1 MNQSQGESLFMQGK
15 IDEAVVELQK
25 EAKMGA
31 PRAMYLIGC
40 CLREGYGHVEADERK
55 AVKWFQKGYEEGSAL
70 CGISLVNGTDDQEMW
85 DIVNECFPRV
95 LKAAVSGD
103 VLAMDEAGHFY
114 LGALIVNFEEGMKWL
129 TKAALAEYWRALY
142 DLGSA
147 YEEGYAVP
155 RNEERAMLCFKKAAE
170 FHDQYSEYK
179 VGEMLL
185 NSWKKEKDTKKAA
198 EWLKSRGNTA
208 TVKQPCSSRP
218 SMKTATTRKTRRK
231 PSAGTKERPKPA
243 SPKHSLNLPT
253 ITIRALS

>member
-40 CLREGYGHVEADERK
+40 SLREGYGHVEADERK

-103 VLAMDEAGHFY
+103 VLAMDEAGRFY
-114 LGALIVNFEEGMKWL
+114 LGALIVNFEEGIKWL

-185 NSWKKEKDTKKAA
+185 SSWKKK
-198 EWLKSRGNTA
+198 
-208 TVKQPCSSRP
+208 
-218 SMKTATTRKTRRK
+218 KTRRK
-231 PSAGTKERPKPA
+231 Q
-243 SPKHSLNLPT
+243 LNG
-253 ITIRALS
+253 

>member
-103 VLAMDEAGHFY
+103 VLAMD
-114 LGALIVNFEEGMKWL
+114 
-129 TKAALAEYWRALY
+129 
-142 DLGSA
+142 
-147 YEEGYAVP
+147 
-155 RNEERAMLCFKKAAE
+155 
-170 FHDQYSEYK
+170 
-179 VGEMLL
+179 
-185 NSWKKEKDTKKAA
+185 
-198 EWLKSRGNTA
+198 
-208 TVKQPCSSRP
+208 
-218 SMKTATTRKTRRK
+218 
-231 PSAGTKERPKPA
+231 
-243 SPKHSLNLPT
+243 
-253 ITIRALS
+253 